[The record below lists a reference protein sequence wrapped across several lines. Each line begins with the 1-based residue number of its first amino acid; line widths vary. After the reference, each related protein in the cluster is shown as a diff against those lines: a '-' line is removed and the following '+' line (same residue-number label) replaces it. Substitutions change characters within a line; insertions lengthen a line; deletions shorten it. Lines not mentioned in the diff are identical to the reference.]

1 MFPHAGLLL
10 AKGLVV
16 HMAQDHVQDRF
27 VVAAVICDAAR
38 NVVTVLKLGNQVLPP
53 QLHRVDA
60 QLDRQQIDQPFHQ
73 ESSLGTAGAT
83 VGVYRGRVIEHPV
96 NIGPGRADVIRA
108 AVHQSVEDGR
118 DTGAGRGQVGAHTG
132 VDHRTHARDLTL
144 AGGGHLH
151 MFDMVAAVNRPLE
164 PLGSGGCPL
173 YGAAQ
178 LHGAEGNDHL
188 VGIHGNLTAETAADL
203 GGDDPDLVLAYP
215 GHQRSQ
221 EPADMGVLAGA
232 P

>member
-27 VVAAVICDAAR
+27 VVAAVICDAGR
-38 NVVTVLKLGNQVLPP
+38 NVVAVLKLGNQVLPP

-96 NIGPGRADVIRA
+96 NIGPGRADVVGA
-108 AVHQSVEDGR
+108 AIHQAVQNR
-118 DTGAGRGQVGAHTG
+118 RNTRAGRGQVGAHTG
-132 VDHRTHARDLTL
+132 VDQRSHSRDLTL
-144 AGGGHLH
+144 SGGGHLH
-151 MFDMVAAVNRPLE
+151 VFDVVAAMNRRLKTF
-164 PLGSGGCPL
+164 GAGGGPL

-178 LHGAEGNDHL
+178 LHGAE
-188 VGIHGNLTAETAADL
+188 
-203 GGDDPDLVLAYP
+203 
-215 GHQRSQ
+215 
-221 EPADMGVLAGA
+221 
-232 P
+232 